1 MALILLHQNEVINTR
16 DRLTLEERRV
26 MMAIKLL
33 QAPTSC
39 HCSLQCGPGQVAQKQ
54 Q

>member
-1 MALILLHQNEVINTR
+1 MALIHLCQNKVINTR

-26 MMAIKLL
+26 IVAIKTPA
-33 QAPTSC
+33 APASC
-39 HCSLQCGPGQVAQKQ
+39 HCALQHGPGKAAEEQ